1 MSGPHFV
8 RAGLLSLIL
17 FCPACLYGCAAAT
30 APLWDGVQ
38 FCPAWCNVRAACW
51 HDQQQAIYF
60 SNTLVIAAQLH
71 AAAAVT
77 PTKPPTLHCTATLKH
92 AAAALVRN
100 TQLLNRNRNRLLRRK
115 QKQKHE
121 EPEATSGSL

>member
-38 FCPAWCNVRAACW
+38 FCPAWCDVRAACW

-60 SNTLVIAAQLH
+60 SNALVIGAQLH
-71 AAAAVT
+71 PALRVSSWHHSHSSDSSEAANTAQ
-77 PTKPPTLHCTATLKH
+77 HCNMAPRCSGTDQAH
-92 AAAALVRN
+92 SS
-100 TQLLNRNRNRLLRRK
+100 RK
-115 QKQKHE
+115 Q
-121 EPEATSGSL
+121 